1 MDFESPENLLDLIN
15 DVILYANQTPFYR
28 PLLKNIIRITNIQDF
43 KRIPITKL
51 SDLRD
56 ANLKDTISNPEE
68 LEWIVGPYRGRS
80 SQSVAIS
87 EGIKETAIR
96 YDLFQDAIKD
106 SFKISQIK
114 KAAVVSSPLHNLY
127 SAEISTILNSIAI
140 PTHIF
145 VDDGNSKPFD
155 MAQSLNPDIL
165 ILLTDHD
172 IPENITDSK
181 QILITFRKAHRIST
195 QRQLDLYMVDELGFL
210 GHSTDLLTWKIYN
223 DQYLYERSNEGNLVV
238 TSLRNKTQPMLRID
252 TGDPVLTLSKY
263 NMELGKL

>member
-1 MDFESPENLLDLIN
+1 M
-15 DVILYANQTPFYR
+15 
-28 PLLKNIIRITNIQDF
+28 
-43 KRIPITKL
+43 
-51 SDLRD
+51 
-56 ANLKDTISNPEE
+56 
-68 LEWIVGPYRGRS
+68 
-80 SQSVAIS
+80 
-87 EGIKETAIR
+87 
-96 YDLFQDAIKD
+96 
-106 SFKISQIK
+106 
-114 KAAVVSSPLHNLY
+114 
-127 SAEISTILNSIAI
+127 
-140 PTHIF
+140 
-145 VDDGNSKPFD
+145 DDGNSKPFD

-165 ILLTDHD
+165 ILLTNHD

-181 QILITFRKAHRIST
+181 QILITFRKSHRIFT